1 MKYLVRRRWNLVVV
15 GLLLLLT
22 ALVFSPVWAAEFR
35 EGDDIVVGTD
45 EVIEDDL
52 YVAAGTVTINGT
64 IKGDLFALGGL
75 VEINGVIEGDI
86 HAAGQAIKIN
96 GIVEDDARVAG
107 QVLYLGEEA
116 VVSSDLLAAG
126 FSLETKPGSSV
137 GQDLLFVGY
146 QVLLAGDVGRNVRF
160 AGAAA
165 ELAGK
170 VGGDVHAEVG
180 EPGEGPDPTTF
191 MFMPELPGGLSTPDV
206 KLGLTLADTA
216 QIEGEL
222 TYVSK
227 AEGDIATGAEVTGGM
242 TREEPAEPVEAER
255 AKPSPV
261 MRVLSWSMRQVQRF
275 LTLLLV
281 GLLIVWAAPGLVR
294 QFGGIVQER
303 PLPSLGWGV
312 VALLVFVA
320 ALIALA
326 VVTILLALILGLI
339 TLGGLLGDII
349 GLGALIGGIMVT
361 VFTLIWS
368 YLAKIII
375 VVLVGRLVLE
385 KIKPDWSEG
394 RVWPL
399 VVGLIL
405 FVIVTAIPCL
415 GAIVSLLVTLVGL
428 GALWLEGQSR
438 LRRPPAEAVA
448 APAA

>member
-1 MKYLVRRRWNLVVV
+1 MGHFIGRWWKLAAA
-15 GLLLLLT
+15 GFLLLLA
-22 ALVFSPVWAAEFR
+22 ALLLSPVWAAETR
-35 EGDDIVVGTD
+35 GGNNVVIGAD
-45 EVIEDDL
+45 EVINDDL
-52 YVAAGTVTINGT
+52 YVSAETVTINGT

-75 VEINGVIEGDI
+75 VEVNGVVEGDI
-86 HAAGQAIKIN
+86 HAVGRAIKIN
-96 GIVEDDARVAG
+96 GTVKDDARVAG
-107 QVLYLGEEA
+107 QVVYLGEKA
-116 VVSSDLLAAG
+116 TVGSDLLAAG

-137 GQDLLFVGY
+137 GQDLLFAGF
-146 QVLLAGDVGRNVRF
+146 QALLAGDVGRNVKF
-160 AGAAA
+160 AGVAA

-180 EPGEGPDPTTF
+180 EPGEGPNPAT
-191 MFMPELPGGLSTPDV
+191 FMPELPGGLTIPDL

-227 AEGDIATGAEVTGGM
+227 AEGDIAPGAEVAGGV
-242 TREEPAEPVEAER
+242 TRQEPAKPVEEAQ
-255 AKPSPV
+255 PSPA
-261 MRVLSWSMRQVQRF
+261 MSVLGWSMRLVQRF

-281 GLLIVWAAPGLVR
+281 GLLVVWAAPGLVR
-294 QFGGIVQER
+294 RFGGVVRER

-326 VVTILLALILGLI
+326 IVTILLALILGLI

-349 GLGALIGGIMVT
+349 GLGLLIGGVT
-361 VFTLIWS
+361 VTLFTLIWS
-368 YLAKIII
+368 YLTQIII

-405 FVIVTAIPCL
+405 FVFVTAIPCL
-415 GAIVSLLVTLVGL
+415 GAIIGLLASLAGL
-428 GALWLEGQSR
+428 GAFWLEGR
-438 LRRPPAEAVA
+438 AWLRRPPAV
-448 APAA
+448 PAT

>member
-1 MKYLVRRRWNLVVV
+1 
-15 GLLLLLT
+15 
-22 ALVFSPVWAAEFR
+22 
-35 EGDDIVVGTD
+35 
-45 EVIEDDL
+45 
-52 YVAAGTVTINGT
+52 
-64 IKGDLFALGGL
+64 
-75 VEINGVIEGDI
+75 
-86 HAAGQAIKIN
+86 
-96 GIVEDDARVAG
+96 
-107 QVLYLGEEA
+107 
-116 VVSSDLLAAG
+116 
-126 FSLETKPGSSV
+126 
-137 GQDLLFVGY
+137 
-146 QVLLAGDVGRNVRF
+146 
-160 AGAAA
+160 
-165 ELAGK
+165 
-170 VGGDVHAEVG
+170 VG

-191 MFMPELPGGLSTPDV
+191 MFMPELPGGLTTPDV

-227 AEGDIATGAEVTGGM
+227 AEGDIAPGAEVTGGM

-438 LRRPPAEAVA
+438 LRRPPAEAAA